1 MLLRQGLATVRTVG
15 SACIRS
21 PHTAAALVVPTQH
34 QQKRLMSSGG
44 FAETYFKMRGY
55 NQFGLYEDDI
65 LAPTATVEKA
75 VTRLPDELQDLRNFR
90 ISRALQCQV
99 GKTVLPKEEWTTYE
113 DNLKNGNYLQPYIDE
128 ILKEEQERA
137 DWNKL

>member
-1 MLLRQGLATVRTVG
+1 
-15 SACIRS
+15 
-21 PHTAAALVVPTQH
+21 
-34 QQKRLMSSGG
+34 MSSGG

-128 ILKEEQERA
+128 ILSEEQERA